1 MKNSI
6 ILQNFDMEII
16 ILKTT
21 KWKLR
26 EKIPSKNIINPMLNL
41 LQNCLLNDRKISY
54 SVVI

>member
-26 EKIPSKNIINPMLNL
+26 EKIPSKNVINPMLNL